1 TIYWP
6 LVVNVGDVM
15 FDLAIEVKNR
25 VAEKEV
31 LERYGLEPKNF
42 ILVTIHRAD
51 NTENKDN
58 LRNIW
63 EALIEIVKRGIAIFF
78 PVHPRTKKALNELN
92 MLNKSIPE
100 GLHINEPVSYKEMII
115 LESNAR
121 IVITDSG
128 GVQKESYFFKT
139 PCIVPRKETEWVE
152 LLENDWAI
160 LAGADK
166 DRIVDRALNGYYN
179 NKIREWKTFY
189 GDGKAAERIT
199 TVLISSLKR

>member
-1 TIYWP
+1 
-6 LVVNVGDVM
+6 M

-63 EALIEIVKRGIAIFF
+63 EALIEIVKRGITVFF

-139 PCIVPRKETEWVE
+139 PCIVPRKETEC
-152 LLENDWAI
+152 
-160 LAGADK
+160 G
-166 DRIVDRALNGYYN
+166 
-179 NKIREWKTFY
+179 
-189 GDGKAAERIT
+189 RIT
-199 TVLISSLKR
+199 